1 MTAFALGLLGLV
13 LSLAVPA
20 PLARSRWTLATPAA
34 SVVLWQAVVLASVL
48 SAVAVVLI
56 APEEISGALR
66 AGPTATAWGL
76 VGALAVALLIVAR
89 LATSLVGVMRR
100 SAARRERHRE
110 LLDLLDDA
118 ERSAALA
125 GDLAA
130 ASEDDDDR
138 ARPARPTRGAA
149 HPDPS
154 ELRVLGAPLPLAY
167 GLPGRSPRVVVS
179 DGALRLL
186 DTAQLRAVLA
196 HEQAHL
202 DARHDVVLES
212 FAAFHRAVPRPL
224 RNERAL
230 GAVELLLE
238 AAADDAARRRCGNA
252 PLRSALELLG
262 AAVDPGVGALA
273 AAGTEAERTADDRA
287 VAAQRAQ
294 RLDRLR
300 RPLPRRWRSAGV
312 LALAAG
318 VLVLPPVV
326 LIAPWLADALATL
339 PPP

>member
-1 MTAFALGLLGLV
+1 MTAFVLGLLGLV
-13 LSLAVPA
+13 LSLVVPA
-20 PLARSRWTLATPAA
+20 PLARARWARATPTA

-48 SAVAVVLI
+48 SAVGVVLI
-56 APEEISGALR
+56 APEEISRALR
-66 AGPTATAWGL
+66 AGPTAAAWGL
-76 VGALAVALLIVAR
+76 LGALAVALLIVTR
-89 LATSLVGVMRR
+89 LVVSLVGVMRR
-100 SAARRERHRE
+100 SAARRARHRE

-125 GDLAA
+125 GDLTRADPA
-130 ASEDDDDR
+130 GDGPGVDDEL
-138 ARPARPTRGAA
+138 GAA
-149 HPDPS
+149 VRR

-238 AAADDAARRRCGNA
+238 AAADDAARRRCGTA
-252 PLRSALELLG
+252 PVRSALELLG

-273 AAGTEAERTADDRA
+273 AADAEAGRSPDED
-287 VAAQRAQ
+287 AATDQRRLRLQ
-294 RLDRLR
+294 RLQDA
-300 RPLPRRWRSAGV
+300 PAPRWRSAGV

-326 LIAPWLADALATL
+326 LVLPWLTDALVAL
-339 PPP
+339 PLP

>member
-13 LSLAVPA
+13 LSLVVPA
-20 PLARSRWTLATPAA
+20 PLARARWTAATPAA

-48 SAVAVVLI
+48 SAVGVVLI
-56 APEEISGALR
+56 APEELTSALR
-66 AGPTATAWGL
+66 AGPDAQAWGL

-89 LATSLVGVMRR
+89 LVVSFVGVLRR

-110 LLDLLDDA
+110 LVDLLDDV
-118 ERSAALA
+118 ERRTDLGAASAA
-125 GDLAA
+125 G
-130 ASEDDDDR
+130 E
-138 ARPARPTRGAA
+138 G
-149 HPDPS
+149 
-154 ELRVLGAPLPLAY
+154 LRVLDAPLPLAY

-186 DTAQLRAVLA
+186 DDAQLRAVLA

-238 AAADDAARRRCGNA
+238 AAADDAARRRCGRA
-252 PLRSALELLG
+252 PVASALERLG
-262 AAVDPGVGALA
+262 GALDPGVGSLA
-273 AAGTEAERTADDRA
+273 AADAEAHRSPDAAAATEQRRRRLERLGEPPGGRGRA
-287 VAAQRAQ
+287 AAWVLLAG
-294 RLDRLR
+294 LGLG
-300 RPLPRRWRSAGV
+300 LPP
-312 LALAAG
+312 G
-318 VLVLPPVV
+318 VLVPPG
-326 LIAPWLADALATL
+326 LAGALATAPL
-339 PPP
+339 P

>member
-13 LSLAVPA
+13 LSLLVPA
-20 PLARSRWTLATPAA
+20 PLARARWTAATPTA

-56 APEEISGALR
+56 APEEISGALS
-66 AGPTATAWGL
+66 AGPTAAAWGL
-76 VGALAVALLIVAR
+76 FAALAVALLIVSR
-89 LATSLVGVMRR
+89 LVVSLVGVMRR
-100 SAARRERHRE
+100 SAARRARHRE

-130 ASEDDDDR
+130 DQR
-138 ARPARPTRGAA
+138 A
-149 HPDPS
+149 
-154 ELRVLGAPLPLAY
+154 LRVLGAPLPLAY

-186 DTAQLRAVLA
+186 DTDQLRAVLA

-224 RNERAL
+224 RNDRAL

-238 AAADDAARRRCGNA
+238 AAADDAARRRCGDA

-273 AAGTEAERTADDRA
+273 AADTEAHRSPDDDA
-287 VAAQRAQ
+287 VSAQRHR

-300 RPLPRRWRSAGV
+300 RPPGARWRSAGV

-326 LIAPWLADALATL
+326 LVAPWLSDALATL
-339 PPP
+339 PLP

>member
-13 LSLAVPA
+13 LSLVVPA
-20 PLARSRWTLATPAA
+20 PLARARWTAATPTA
-34 SVVLWQAVVLASVL
+34 SVVLWQAVVAASVL

-56 APEEISGALR
+56 APEEISGALS
-66 AGPTATAWGL
+66 AGPTAAAWGL
-76 VGALAVALLIVAR
+76 FGALAVALLIVTR
-89 LATSLVGVMRR
+89 LVVSLVGVMRR
-100 SAARRERHRE
+100 SAARRARHRE

-125 GDLAA
+125 GDL
-130 ASEDDDDR
+130 
-138 ARPARPTRGAA
+138 PADQRQ
-149 HPDPS
+149 
-154 ELRVLGAPLPLAY
+154 LRVLGAPLPLAY

-238 AAADDAARRRCGNA
+238 AAADDAARRRCGDA

-262 AAVDPGVGALA
+262 GAVDPGVGALA
-273 AAGTEAERTADDRA
+273 AAGTEARRSVDDDVA
-287 VAAQRAQ
+287 AAQRAR
-294 RLDRLR
+294 RLARLSA
-300 RPLPRRWRSAGV
+300 RPAARWRSAGV
-312 LALAAG
+312 CALAAG

-326 LIAPWLADALATL
+326 LVAPWLTDALETL
-339 PPP
+339 PLLRP

>member
-13 LSLAVPA
+13 LSLVVPA
-20 PLARSRWTLATPAA
+20 PLARARWTAATPTA
-34 SVVLWQAVVLASVL
+34 SVVLWQAVVAASVL

-56 APEEISGALR
+56 APEEISGALS
-66 AGPTATAWGL
+66 AGPTAAAWGL
-76 VGALAVALLIVAR
+76 FGALAVALLIVAR
-89 LATSLVGVMRR
+89 LVVSLVGVMRR
-100 SAARRERHRE
+100 SAARRARHRE

-125 GDLAA
+125 GDLAGDDP
-130 ASEDDDDR
+130 DDDGQR
-138 ARPARPTRGAA
+138 AAAVRGQ
-149 HPDPS
+149 
-154 ELRVLGAPLPLAY
+154 LRVLGAPLPLAY

-238 AAADDAARRRCGNA
+238 AAADDAARRRCGDA

-262 AAVDPGVGALA
+262 TAVDPGVGALA

-294 RLDRLR
+294 RLDRLQ

-326 LIAPWLADALATL
+326 LVAPWLTDALVTL
-339 PPP
+339 PLLRP